1 MALSYIIFEIKQ
13 DINQKSRF
21 FYNPPAFDAPVREG
35 SLSEYRHN
43 VWYEKKLECCMC
55 HQAGEKMFEDIFAR
69 FDAIHERGR
78 RTDERTLH
86 DGIGCARHGVA
97 QQERETTE
105 PGA

>member
-1 MALSYIIFEIKQ
+1 M
-13 DINQKSRF
+13 
-21 FYNPPAFDAPVREG
+21 PPLGRGRCRNIVTTFG
-35 SLSEYRHN
+35 TK
-43 VWYEKKLECCMC
+43 KKLECCMC